1 MEDLHR
7 LISGIDY
14 KVRKLLED
22 KHKLNNSLYSLQIEK
37 EELNKIV
44 SEQSELIN
52 SLEEQIKISK
62 LGEAI
67 RSNSDITEVKLKI
80 NNLVRKID
88 KCVGMIAKTET
99 EQ

>member
-14 KVRKLLED
+14 KVRNLIED
-22 KHKLNNSLYSLQIEK
+22 KHRLEQTLVSLQTEK
-37 EELNKIV
+37 QTLDKIV
-44 SEQSELIN
+44 LEQSELIN
-52 SLEEQIKISK
+52 SLKEQIKTLK

-67 RSNSDITEVKLKI
+67 KNNSDITEVKLKI

-88 KCVGMIAKTET
+88 TCVGMITRT

>member
-1 MEDLHR
+1 MEYLHR

-14 KVRKLLED
+14 KVRKMLED
-22 KHKLNNSLYSLQIEK
+22 KQKLEQTLRGLQAENQT
-37 EELNKIV
+37 LDKIV
-44 SEQSELIN
+44 LEQSELIN
-52 SLEEQIKISK
+52 SLKEQIKTLK

-67 RSNSDITEVKLKI
+67 KNNSDITEVKLKI

-88 KCVGMIAKTET
+88 TCVGMITRT

>member
-22 KHKLNNSLYSLQIEK
+22 KHKLNNSLYNLQIEK

-52 SLEEQIKISK
+52 SLEEQIKILK

>member
-14 KVRKLLED
+14 KVRKHITD
-22 KHKLNNSLYSLQIEK
+22 KHKLEQSLISLQTEK
-37 EELNKIV
+37 QTLDKIV
-44 SEQSELIN
+44 LEQSELIN
-52 SLEEQIKISK
+52 NLKEQIKTLK

-67 RSNSDITEVKLKI
+67 KSNSDITEVKLKI

-88 KCVGMIAKTET
+88 RCVGMITNA

>member
-14 KVRKLLED
+14 KVRKLLDD
-22 KHKLNNSLYSLQIEK
+22 KHRLEQTLSSLQAEK
-37 EELNKIV
+37 QELDKIV
-44 SEQSELIN
+44 LEQSELIN
-52 SLEEQIKISK
+52 NLKEQIKTLK

-67 RSNSDITEVKLKI
+67 KSSSDITEVKLKI

-88 KCVGMIAKTET
+88 KCVGMITQAEK
-99 EQ
+99 